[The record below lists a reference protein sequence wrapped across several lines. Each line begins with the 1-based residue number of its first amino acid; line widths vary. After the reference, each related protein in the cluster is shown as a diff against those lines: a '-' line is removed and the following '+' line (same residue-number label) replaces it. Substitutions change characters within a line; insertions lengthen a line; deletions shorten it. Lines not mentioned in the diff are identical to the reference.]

1 MNITANL
8 FIQHGLYYVILSYRD
23 NNNKRKQK
31 WIPTGISEKGN
42 NKRLANQK
50 LDEIKQNYK
59 DYLPTE
65 STFETDEAEKYL
77 DRIKKVNKNFVSYFE
92 NMEDYDDDLPPY
104 YSIGD
109 ISEVKT
115 VSHELDFLFIT
126 MPNIEN
132 FIVEKGK

>member
-59 DYLPTE
+59 EYLPVECSFEKSE
-65 STFETDEAEKYL
+65 SENRRMYPNESYCYQQRSRR
-77 DRIKKVNKNFVSYFE
+77 DR
-92 NMEDYDDDLPPY
+92 
-104 YSIGD
+104 
-109 ISEVKT
+109 T
-115 VSHELDFLFIT
+115 VLSGL
-126 MPNIEN
+126 
-132 FIVEKGK
+132 